1 MRKFCYTLLLLGS
14 IASTQT
20 TAGDDFKLEPG
31 FTWLMNV
38 KNLDG
43 WVERKKNG
51 EPLDGKTEAYKGRF
65 KIADGKLVIDPSV
78 KGDVVIETEKKFGK
92 EVVIRFE
99 FKPGKGCNN
108 DLFFHGVK
116 FDLYKKVCKNMKED
130 EWNQLEII
138 STDDMLEYKCNGV
151 TERTN
156 KTKVESSPFGIRAE
170 YGPVEIRRLRI
181 KTGS

>member
-1 MRKFCYTLLLLGS
+1 M
-14 IASTQT
+14 
-20 TAGDDFKLEPG
+20 
-31 FTWLMNV
+31 
-38 KNLDG
+38 
-43 WVERKKNG
+43 
-51 EPLDGKTEAYKGRF
+51 
-65 KIADGKLVIDPSV
+65 
-78 KGDVVIETEKKFGK
+78 KGDVVIETEKKYGK
-92 EVVIRFE
+92 DTVIRFE

-138 STDDMLEYKCNGV
+138 STENMLEYKCNGV

-170 YGPVEIRRLRI
+170 YGPIEIRRLRI